1 MIKKIVI
8 TGIGGTTSKNFKFYN
23 IGYTIPV
30 NGVWTDTWLTGSNV
44 TTNTSTTYICDEF
57 TATVSPS
64 ATAGG
69 SGNGLNA
76 LFSSN
81 TNYLRF
87 YEPYAPFVI
96 TITFNQPI
104 PAIKNIVYSY
114 YTASYNSYYING
126 IKIYDQN
133 DALVF
138 SDDTTWTSS
147 TSSTIDTC
155 YLATPDLE
163 TTKVYPTNKVGT
175 VETTDVCH
183 ITDIYSIDVINPT
196 QSIITN
202 TDVRYL
208 LSFDGRQTYKSYDT
222 TTGGWITVDT
232 TNIMTQGMDYDT
244 LYALR
249 SSEYLLVVDT
259 NYRTLDIMVGLIT
272 TDETMSPC
280 INSIRVSYYKIT
292 T

>member
-30 NGVWTDTWLTGSNV
+30 DGVWTDTWLIGSNV
-44 TTNTSTTYICDEF
+44 TTNNDTTYVCDEF
-57 TATVSPS
+57 TATISPS
-64 ATAGG
+64 T
-69 SGNGLNA
+69 SYSYGLDK
-76 LFSSN
+76 LFSSGGDSDD
-81 TNYLRF
+81 YLRISG
-87 YEPYAPFVI
+87 YSTPFVM
-96 TITFNQPI
+96 TITLNQPI
-104 PAIKNIVYSY
+104 PAIKNIVYNY
-114 YTASYNSYYING
+114 YTSNPSSYYING
-126 IKIYDQN
+126 IEIYDMN

-138 SDDTTWTSS
+138 SDDTTWTS
-147 TSSTIDTC
+147 TSNTIDTC

-183 ITDIYSIDVINPT
+183 ITDIYSIDIINPT

-208 LSFDGRQTYKSYDT
+208 LSFDGRNTYKAYDT
-222 TTGGWITVDT
+222 TSGSWVTVDT

-244 LYALR
+244 LYSLR
-249 SSEYLLVVDT
+249 SSEYLLAVDT

-272 TDETMSPC
+272 TDETRTPC
-280 INSIRVSYYKIT
+280 VNSIRVSYYKIT

>member
-8 TGIGGTTSKNFKFYN
+8 TGKGGTTSKNFKFYN

-30 NGVWTDTWLTGSNV
+30 DGVWTDTWLIGSNV
-44 TTNTSTTYICDEF
+44 TTSNYTTYVCDEF
-57 TATVSPS
+57 TVTVSTS
-64 ATAGG
+64 VGYFQ
-69 SGNGLNA
+69 NLNN

-81 TNYLRF
+81 NKYLHASGSPEF
-87 YEPYAPFVI
+87 II
-96 TITFNQPI
+96 TITLNQPI
-104 PAIKNIVYSY
+104 PAIKNIMYSY
-114 YTASYNSYYING
+114 YTSNPSSYYING
-126 IKIYDQN
+126 IKIYNQN

-138 SDDTTWTSS
+138 SDDTTWTRNASE
-147 TSSTIDTC
+147 STIDTC

-208 LSFDGRQTYKSYDT
+208 LSFDGRNTYKAYDT
-222 TTGGWITVDT
+222 TSGSWVTVDT

-244 LYALR
+244 LYSLR
-249 SSEYLLVVDT
+249 SSEYLLAVDT

-272 TDETMSPC
+272 TDETRTPC
-280 INSIRVSYYKIT
+280 INSVRVSYYKIT

>member
-8 TGIGGTTSKNFKFYN
+8 TGIGGTTSTNFKFYN

-30 NGVWTDTWLTGSNV
+30 DGVWTDTWLIGSNV
-44 TTNTSTTYICDEF
+44 TTNNYTTYVCDEF

-64 ATAGG
+64 TAY
-69 SGNGLNA
+69 SYGLDN
-76 LFSSN
+76 LFSSGSD
-81 TNYLRF
+81 YLRISG
-87 YEPYAPFVI
+87 YSTPFVM
-96 TITFNQPI
+96 TITLNQPI

-114 YTASYNSYYING
+114 YTSKINSYYING
-126 IKIYDQN
+126 IEIYDIN

-155 YLATPDLE
+155 YLATPALE

-208 LSFDGRQTYKSYDT
+208 LSFDGRQTYKSYDA

-244 LYALR
+244 LYSLR
-249 SSEYLLVVDT
+249 SSEYLLAVDT

-280 INSIRVSYYKIT
+280 VNSIRVSYYKIT